1 MSPKWYN
8 YPTVLMTLA
17 ADLSIRVR
25 QRLRLRMAEKRY
37 TQRDVAGLTG
47 WSQSRIAKVL
57 SGRTAVDIDEL
68 GAFCAALGMSPVETV
83 RDPGLEFV
91 ADLTPYELRVLERFR
106 AIDPKLQEAVAT
118 ILNVKKPTTP
128 QRYATDPTKKGRLP
142 RPPIT
147 APMAAAAK

>member
-1 MSPKWYN
+1 MA
-8 YPTVLMTLA
+8 LA

-25 QRLRLRMAEKRY
+25 QRLRLRMAEKHY

-57 SGRTAVDIDEL
+57 SGRTAIDIDEL
-68 GAFCAALGMSPVETV
+68 GEFCSAIGLSLVETV
-83 RDPGLEFV
+83 RDPGMEFV

-118 ILNVKKPTTP
+118 ILNVKTPTTP
-128 QRYATDPTKKGRLP
+128 QRYAHEPHKRSRLP

-147 APMAAAAK
+147 SPLAASAK

>member
-1 MSPKWYN
+1 
-8 YPTVLMTLA
+8 MTTT
-17 ADLSIRVR
+17 LSALVR
-25 QRLRLRMAEKRY
+25 QRLRLRMTEKHFV
-37 TQRDVAGLTG
+37 QRDIAGMLG
-47 WSQSRIAKVL
+47 WSQSRVAKVL

-68 GAFCAALGMSPVETV
+68 GEFCAALGITAVETV

-128 QRYATDPTKKGRLP
+128 QRYAKEPHGNRRLP

-147 APMAAAAK
+147 SPLAATAK

>member
-1 MSPKWYN
+1 
-8 YPTVLMTLA
+8 MT
-17 ADLSIRVR
+17 
-25 QRLRLRMAEKRY
+25 EKHL

-47 WSQSRIAKVL
+47 WSQSRVAKVL
-57 SGRTAVDIDEL
+57 NGRTAVDVDEL
-68 GAFCAALGMSPVETV
+68 GEFCAAVELSPVETI

-91 ADLTPYELRVLERFR
+91 ADLTPYELRMLERFR

-128 QRYATDPTKKGRLP
+128 QRYANDPTKKGRLP

-147 APMAAAAK
+147 APLVAAAK